1 MPNRRLPQAIT
12 FWEKFHPTQAFKI
25 YIRLYRW
32 KSKQSYLKIKKKFIK
47 FRGIFQ
53 IPPLIRFMWFFQA
66 PRLVQPPASVRHK
79 RVLKVYFLWDYST
92 AKRIIFLIKLIVN
105 GNNINSKNMSENCID
120 NEILVC
126 KYVNGPITMTFHAW
140 IHDEGGG
147 GPAGL
152 LPSKIEHR
160 SLWQPRT

>member
-32 KSKQSYLKIKKKFIK
+32 KLKKSYLKIKKKFIK

-53 IPPLIRFMWFFQA
+53 IPPLIRFIWFFQA
-66 PRLVQPPASVRHK
+66 PRLFQPPSIRNK
-79 RVLKVYFLWDYST
+79 RVFKVYFRWDYST

-105 GNNINSKNMSENCID
+105 ENSINSKNMSENYID

-126 KYVNGPITMTFHAW
+126 KYVNGPINYDIPCVDPRW
-140 IHDEGGG
+140 GGRG
-147 GPAGL
+147 TSGTVAL
-152 LPSKIEHR
+152 
-160 SLWQPRT
+160 